1 MLTVLRV
8 LPTLQASTWL
18 RFWGETCICRTISGD
33 GKHVFYFESQ
43 RSMAGISGQ
52 DNDDS
57 SATTL
62 QNGSPKSQSVTATV
76 NGNGKR
82 KSTE

>member
-1 MLTVLRV
+1 M
-8 LPTLQASTWL
+8 
-18 RFWGETCICRTISGD
+18 
-33 GKHVFYFESQ
+33 FYFESQ

-57 SATTL
+57 SATTV
-62 QNGSPKSQSVTATV
+62 QNGSPKSQSVTTTV

>member
-1 MLTVLRV
+1 
-8 LPTLQASTWL
+8 
-18 RFWGETCICRTISGD
+18 
-33 GKHVFYFESQ
+33 
-43 RSMAGISGQ
+43 MAGISGQ

-57 SATTL
+57 SATTV

-82 KSTE
+82 KSTEYFLVKCHADDEGQQNSHFMQEIQLDFVLSFRK